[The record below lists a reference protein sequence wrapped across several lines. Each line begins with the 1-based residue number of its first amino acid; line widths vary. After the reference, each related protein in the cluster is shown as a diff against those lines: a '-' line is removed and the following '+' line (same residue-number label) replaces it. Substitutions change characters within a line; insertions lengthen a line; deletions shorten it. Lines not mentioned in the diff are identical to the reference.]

1 MRLEGKAAIIT
12 GAADGIGRGIA
23 VKFARE
29 GADSFLVD
37 LNAEGVNETAAMVRD
52 LGRRAGVL
60 VGDLRDRAFLRT
72 IVAQA
77 VEALGSVDIVVN
89 NAGVSRPAAYE
100 EYSTDDLDLV
110 LDVNL
115 KAPFL
120 LSQQVARY
128 LVDSKKPGRIV
139 HIASINAEFAAVS
152 GSTAYCASKGGIR
165 LLTKASAYDL
175 GPYGITVN
183 AVGPGHT
190 RTGMTRP
197 IFEED
202 ASREQEWAGKTPLR
216 RVGEPEDIANAV
228 AFLVSDEASYITGQT
243 IFVDGGRTLWT

>member
-89 NAGVSRPAAYE
+89 NAGVSRPAA
-100 EYSTDDLDLV
+100 
-110 LDVNL
+110 
-115 KAPFL
+115 
-120 LSQQVARY
+120 
-128 LVDSKKPGRIV
+128 
-139 HIASINAEFAAVS
+139 
-152 GSTAYCASKGGIR
+152 
-165 LLTKASAYDL
+165 
-175 GPYGITVN
+175 
-183 AVGPGHT
+183 
-190 RTGMTRP
+190 
-197 IFEED
+197 
-202 ASREQEWAGKTPLR
+202 
-216 RVGEPEDIANAV
+216 
-228 AFLVSDEASYITGQT
+228 
-243 IFVDGGRTLWT
+243 

>member
-1 MRLEGKAAIIT
+1 MRLQGKAAIIT

-23 VKFARE
+23 LKFARE
-29 GADSFLVD
+29 GADAFLVD
-37 LNAEGVNETAAMVRD
+37 LNEPGVSETAAMARD
-52 LGRRAGVL
+52 LGRQAVVL
-60 VGDLRDRAFLRT
+60 AGDLRDRAFLASIVPHT
-72 IVAQA
+72 I
-77 VEALGSVDIVVN
+77 EALGTVDILVN
-89 NAGVSRPAAYE
+89 NAGVSRPAPYP

-120 LSQQVARY
+120 LAQHVARY
-128 LVDSKKPGRIV
+128 LVEQKKPGRIV
-139 HIASINAEFAAVS
+139 NISSINAEVAAVS
-152 GSTAYCASKGGIR
+152 GSTAYCASKGGVR
-165 LLTKASAYDL
+165 LLTRAAAFDL

-197 IFEED
+197 IFAED
-202 ASREQEWAGKTPLR
+202 AAREQEWAGKTPIG

-228 AFLVSDEASYITGQT
+228 AFLASDEASYITGQT
-243 IFVDGGRTLWT
+243 IYVDGGRTLWT